1 MPDGAPDTDMQTAID
16 SLANIFWDILS
27 SRDGITFEEFEER
40 ALTCG
45 HGVMAQAI
53 GAALERYDAELC
65 ADLPSGQHIHDKR
78 RRGRGAA

>member
-45 HGVMAQAI
+45 HGVMAQATTPNCAPTSPPASI
-53 GAALERYDAELC
+53 STTNGAA
-65 ADLPSGQHIHDKR
+65 PSSPR
-78 RRGRGAA
+78 WAT